1 KATLKSRYLKESDK
15 ELLFDSLTKIRL
27 Q

>member
-1 KATLKSRYLKESDK
+1 TLKSRYLKESDK

>member
-1 KATLKSRYLKESDK
+1 RYLKESDK